1 MNGLIELGVL
11 FNLRLTAKPSV
22 LIGTALVIA
31 IWTPVTALVFGVPW
45 GLALLAGLFA
55 ALLHWLS
62 EFIHQLGHAWAA
74 RRVGH
79 PMRGIRFWGV
89 LSSSIYPSDEGD
101 LMAGVHIR
109 RALGGPLFSLILSIL
124 GGLLLLTSSEL
135 APVWRSLLWF
145 FFIENFVVLTLQIF
159 VPLGFNDGGTLFYWL
174 RHRS

>member
-1 MNGLIELGVL
+1 MNGLIELGAL

-31 IWTPVTALVFGVPW
+31 IWTPVTALLFGVPW
-45 GLALLAGLFA
+45 GLALLTGLFA

-101 LMAGVHIR
+101 LPAGIHIR
-109 RALGGPLFSLILSIL
+109 RALGGPMFSFILSIL
-124 GGLLLLTSSEL
+124 SEGGVYRWSGIKSRLQRPWLVATLSNTFSYS
-135 APVWRSLLWF
+135 
-145 FFIENFVVLTLQIF
+145 FIFATTLPHWQ
-159 VPLGFNDGGTLFYWL
+159 
-174 RHRS
+174 